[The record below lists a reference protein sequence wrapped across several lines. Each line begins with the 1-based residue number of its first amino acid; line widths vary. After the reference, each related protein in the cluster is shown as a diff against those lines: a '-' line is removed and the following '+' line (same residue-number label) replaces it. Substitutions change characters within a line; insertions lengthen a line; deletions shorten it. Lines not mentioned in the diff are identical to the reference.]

1 MTLLRRTGL
10 AKRSFRQSCM
20 GSVFLIAIVLA
31 FTACGNP
38 SGHKKKETRPNFLVI
53 IADDAGWNDV
63 GYHGSAI
70 NTPNIDKLAGEGA
83 RLNRFYAC
91 PTCSPT
97 RATLLTGKP
106 ASRMGILAPI
116 SGRSEK
122 TLPDSLETLPQVLKK
137 HGYKTA
143 LSGKWHL
150 GLKPETGPEAY
161 GFDFSYGFLHGQI
174 DQYTHHYKNGDRS
187 WHRNGEF
194 IDEEGH
200 STDLITWDAIQQI
213 TRFASEKVPFY
224 LQVAYSA
231 PHTPLQEEEK
241 WRLPYDTVFKEHS
254 RQLFAAAMS
263 HMDDGIGEIM
273 KVLKEKG
280 LYKNTVILFMSDNG
294 AQHGWFPNEHL
305 YNGRFSDFP
314 VLGDNSPLKGWKTS
328 VYEGGI
334 RVPALICWPG
344 KISSQECNT
353 YLAAYDVFPTFL
365 EMAGIG
371 SKTYSSLEGVDF
383 DRLLMTGDSIQDR
396 TIYVRGHLGA
406 TVINSGEKLIWSEDS
421 TQSLETYNVDKDP
434 GEQYNHPQSGRMED
448 VLLPVLEENKAL
460 DQ

>member
-1 MTLLRRTGL
+1 
-10 AKRSFRQSCM
+10 M

-224 LQVAYSA
+224 LQVA
-231 PHTPLQEEEK
+231 
-241 WRLPYDTVFKEHS
+241 
-254 RQLFAAAMS
+254 
-263 HMDDGIGEIM
+263 
-273 KVLKEKG
+273 
-280 LYKNTVILFMSDNG
+280 
-294 AQHGWFPNEHL
+294 
-305 YNGRFSDFP
+305 
-314 VLGDNSPLKGWKTS
+314 
-328 VYEGGI
+328 
-334 RVPALICWPG
+334 
-344 KISSQECNT
+344 
-353 YLAAYDVFPTFL
+353 
-365 EMAGIG
+365 
-371 SKTYSSLEGVDF
+371 
-383 DRLLMTGDSIQDR
+383 
-396 TIYVRGHLGA
+396 
-406 TVINSGEKLIWSEDS
+406 
-421 TQSLETYNVDKDP
+421 
-434 GEQYNHPQSGRMED
+434 
-448 VLLPVLEENKAL
+448 
-460 DQ
+460 